1 MNKLNLLLAT
11 IALCCTSL
19 AVAQNDGN
27 LNTDRPDQSEGVYT
41 LPKGQ
46 FQIENGLVFS
56 KEESSDNLMLRYGLI
71 TNTELR
77 TALYPLSGTHRL
89 WAIQQNRR

>member
-46 FQIENGLVFS
+46 F
-56 KEESSDNLMLRYGLI
+56 
-71 TNTELR
+71 
-77 TALYPLSGTHRL
+77 
-89 WAIQQNRR
+89 

>member
-19 AVAQNDGN
+19 AVAQNDEN

-41 LPKGQ
+41 LPKDQ
-46 FQIENGLVFS
+46 FQIENGLVLA
-56 KEESSDNLMLRYGLI
+56 KKKAVI
-71 TNTELR
+71 T
-77 TALYPLSGTHRL
+77 
-89 WAIQQNRR
+89 

>member
-1 MNKLNLLLAT
+1 MNKFNLLLAT

-19 AVAQNDGN
+19 AVAQSDEN

-46 FQIENGLVFS
+46 F
-56 KEESSDNLMLRYGLI
+56 
-71 TNTELR
+71 
-77 TALYPLSGTHRL
+77 
-89 WAIQQNRR
+89 